1 VLPRRQ
7 NDGIRNGETMRGNG
21 SGPQTHGPRESK
33 RRALVCACDGEFE
46 SVVCRTLREEGYEV
60 VACPDRE
67 TVLTLAFDDPPD
79 VILYTLAPRSPVDRG
94 VLQLLRR
101 ALPRTPL
108 ILIAAEG
115 SLEVQR
121 VVQEFRPVYY
131 AVAPLERAELVDA
144 VSAAIAQRDRLT
156 LGSAG

>member
-1 VLPRRQ
+1 
-7 NDGIRNGETMRGNG
+7 MRGNG
-21 SGPQTHGPRESK
+21 SGPHTHGPQKSR
-33 RRALVCACDGEFE
+33 RRALVCACEGDFE
-46 SVVCRTLREEGYEV
+46 RVVCRTLREEGYEV
-60 VACPDRE
+60 VACPNRE

-131 AVAPLERAELVDA
+131 AVAPLERAELVEA
-144 VSAAIAQRDRLT
+144 VTAAIAQRDRLT

>member
-1 VLPRRQ
+1 MV
-7 NDGIRNGETMRGNG
+7 RGNG
-21 SGPQTHGPRESK
+21 SGPRTHGPLRRR
-33 RRALVCACDGEFE
+33 RRALVCACEGDFE

-67 TVLTLAFDDPPD
+67 TVLTHAFDNPPD

-108 ILIAAEG
+108 VIIATEG
-115 SLEVQR
+115 SLETQR
-121 VVQEFRPVYY
+121 LMQEFRPVYY
-131 AVAPLERAELVDA
+131 AVAPIERAELVEA
-144 VSAAIAQRDRLT
+144 VTAAIAQRDRLT
-156 LGSAG
+156 LGRAV